1 MIILLDVMLLNSLCE
16 MFGLLDSVKQ
26 ATDLRRSQT
35 EKKKI
40 HNSVYGEKA
49 FKTITRHIQRYPNE
63 AN

>member
-1 MIILLDVMLLNSLCE
+1 

-49 FKTITRHIQRYPNE
+49 FKTITRHMQRYPDE